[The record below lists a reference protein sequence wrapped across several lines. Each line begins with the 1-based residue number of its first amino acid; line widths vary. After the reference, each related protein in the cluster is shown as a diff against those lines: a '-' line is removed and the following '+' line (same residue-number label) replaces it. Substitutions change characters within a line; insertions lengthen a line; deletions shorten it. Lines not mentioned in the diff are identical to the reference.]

1 MMTTLVD
8 GLIALFVRVYRSCQ
22 VGKDKYCK
30 FQLEWHRKCSL
41 LLQDGHGKTSQV
53 ELCQLHPQWLKYC
66 LDSGVN
72 REVSNP
78 VVVTVCS
85 AVFDYLMLQIVKHQR
100 KCDQKDQT
108 VEDEEVGVYYW
119 FGGAALSSML
129 HLRYHQLKADLQET
143 SSVRK
148 REKTEIKY

>member
-8 GLIALFVRVYRSCQ
+8 GLIALFVRVYSSCQ

-85 AVFDYLMLQIVKHQR
+85 AVFDYLMLQIVKHQ
-100 KCDQKDQT
+100 
-108 VEDEEVGVYYW
+108 
-119 FGGAALSSML
+119 
-129 HLRYHQLKADLQET
+129 
-143 SSVRK
+143 
-148 REKTEIKY
+148 